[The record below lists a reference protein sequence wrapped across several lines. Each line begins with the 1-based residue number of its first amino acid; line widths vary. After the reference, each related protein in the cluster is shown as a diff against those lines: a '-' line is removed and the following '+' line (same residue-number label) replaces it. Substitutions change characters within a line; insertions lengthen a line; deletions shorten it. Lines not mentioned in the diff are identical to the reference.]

1 MTDLFFINDLVKLLR
16 SIIPVSDISA
26 FIPSM
31 FSRNDYLYNIKQL
44 VIKSLI
50 YVSYSVLH
58 IFSNIFTSLKNSI
71 GPFIS
76 LEIAIVF
83 IIIWLISSFV
93 YIKLQYPFW
102 NLQPVFHSYYKWT
115 VLFSSIFPFS
125 SGSPYIIQKL
135 PIKNKFCNFDAVITK
150 TYSTDYNNDNFR
162 ELVYLLQ
169 NHSIKSD
176 SIIYTITEQ
185 NLKPF
190 LIGHN
195 DPVYISMFYENIY
208 VYNNDISGQYNIKQ
222 SNIRQSDKIQSN
234 IKQSN
239 IIQKPIGSIIS
250 RPMDI
255 IYSDKNKEIINIKS
269 YYWDYICINREQK
282 NKTKIYELIQTHEYS
297 QRIKSP
303 DISISIFKREANLC
317 EGIVPLVEYDTY
329 TFYLDNQRV
338 IALPDHFIV
347 IIINNTNYN
356 ILFDFLRE
364 HQQQQQNKSSN
375 RNNFDRNNL
384 DRNNFDFYITPCIG
398 SLISLIE
405 TNNIFVYCLKKREHI
420 YGLYFIKNT
429 QRHYED
435 PTIRQDKTNGINSTK
450 SIPINGINSIS
461 LISSINNSTSK
472 TLFIQGFIFA
482 LRDILKFN
490 SSFKM
495 LNIENLAH
503 NPQILEH
510 FILNNNPIDKTK
522 TAYYLYNYYF
532 PGSPISIEKLFV
544 IT

>member
-1 MTDLFFINDLVKLLR
+1 MTDLFFMNDFFKLIC
-16 SIIPVSDISA
+16 SIIPISDISA
-26 FIPSM
+26 M
-31 FSRNDYLYNIKQL
+31 FFRNSGFLQTDYLNNIKQL
-44 VIKSLI
+44 IIKSLI
-50 YVSYSVLH
+50 YVSYSVLR
-58 IFSNIFTSLKNSI
+58 IFSNIYRSIITSI

-83 IIIWLISSFV
+83 IIVWLISSFV

-115 VLFSSIFPFS
+115 VLFSSVFPFSSVFLFS

-150 TYSTDYNNDNFR
+150 TYSVDYNNDNFR

-176 SIIYTITEQ
+176 SIIYTITEA

-208 VYNNDISGQYNIKQ
+208 VYNNDLLTSIDISGQYNIKQ
-222 SNIRQSDKIQSN
+222 YN

-255 IYSDKNKEIINIKS
+255 IYSDKNNEIVNLKS

-317 EGIVPLVEYDTY
+317 EGVVPLVEYDTY

-364 HQQQQQNKSSN
+364 QQQHQQKQQQQNKSSN
-375 RNNFDRNNL
+375 RNT
-384 DRNNFDFYITPCIG
+384 FDFYITPCIG

-435 PTIRQDKTNGINSTK
+435 PIDRPVNKQVNTNN
-450 SIPINGINSIS
+450 NGINSIS

-482 LRDILKFN
+482 LRDILKIN

-503 NPQILEH
+503 NPQILEY
-510 FILNNNPIDKTK
+510 FILNNNPINKTK

-532 PGSPISIEKLFV
+532 PGSPISNEKIFV